1 MKHDK
6 SGHKTYSNAA
16 PPLNGELKNSTISK
30 NHEGKLRHSIEK
42 NYPHNTS
49 HFTSKCNRDFRKL
62 YEDLPKNLKEE
73 ADKSFAHWQTNPD
86 SVHFK
91 PINITHG
98 NVWSAR
104 VTDKYRAIATK
115 TEKDHQT
122 IWVWFWIGTHNE
134 YETLLNRRLSK
145 KINHLREHY
154 AEPKTPTPHHHDKH

>member
-1 MKHDK
+1 MKNNK
-6 SGHKTYSNAA
+6 AAHKTQSNFA
-16 PPLNGELKNSTISK
+16 PAPNGGLQNNTILA
-30 NHEGKLRHSIEK
+30 NHAGKLCHNIEK
-42 NYPHNTS
+42 NYQHHTS
-49 HFTSKCNRDFRKL
+49 HFISKCNRDFRKL

-73 ADKSFAHWQTNPD
+73 ADKSFAHWQINPD

-115 TEKDHQT
+115 TEKDHQI

-134 YETLLNRRLSK
+134 YENLLNRRLSK

-154 AEPKTPTPHHHDKH
+154 AEPKTPTHNHHNKC